1 MTTTTPQEI
10 DFSDLLI
17 KSHKESCQNEDQKD
31 QQFLI
36 DHEPVS
42 DNIWHSF
49 DTPNSFIIRT
59 LLDWDEDE
67 GFTQEDALNQLGEE
81 IKFWHEDRFELSDD
95 WDVEEIRTGYFW
107 SLYRVTFK

>member
-1 MTTTTPQEI
+1 MTTTPQEI
-10 DFSDLLI
+10 DFSNLLI
-17 KSHKESCQNEDQKD
+17 KSHQESCQNEDQKD

-42 DNIWHSF
+42 ENHWRSSE
-49 DTPNSFIIRT
+49 TPNSFIIRT

-67 GFTQEDALNQLGEE
+67 GFTQEDALNQLGYE
-81 IKFWHEDRFELSDD
+81 IKSRHEHRFELSND
-95 WDVEEIRTGYFW
+95 WEVEEIREGYYW